1 MTIQTLEL
9 IDITAMSINQ
19 VMRLM
24 ERAPEFIDAAEKAAG
39 RSLIGGVPVTGADSH
54 WFLGQWLQMV
64 QQYPQVLDWS
74 AGQVQQAIEGLWILD
89 PEDLMGLV

>member
-1 MTIQTLEL
+1 MAIETLEL
-9 IDITAMSINQ
+9 IDIRKMSDHQ
-19 VMRLM
+19 LM
-24 ERAPEFIDAAEKAAG
+24 VLMNRHAEFFDAAKKAAG
-39 RSLIGGVPVTGADSH
+39 RSMIGGVPVTGADTN
-54 WFLGQWLQMV
+54 WFLGQWLKMI